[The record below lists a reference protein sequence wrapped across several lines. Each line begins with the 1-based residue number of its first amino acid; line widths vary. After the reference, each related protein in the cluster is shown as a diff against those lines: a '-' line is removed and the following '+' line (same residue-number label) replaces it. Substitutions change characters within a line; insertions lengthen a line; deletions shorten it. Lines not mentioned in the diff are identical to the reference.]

1 MTKNDGIKS
10 IVAETMGIVAL
21 NDMQLRMLDSAARNI
36 VLTSPTGSG
45 KTLAFALKLMQRL
58 PKPGHKTEALVI
70 VPTRELVSQIATVL
84 RRLMRGYKTVELYG
98 GHSTDD
104 EIKSFTPIPEII
116 VATPGRLL
124 DHLQRGTL
132 SISSPEILV
141 LDEYDKTLQLG
152 FEEDIRKILRRIGKS
167 ANIILT
173 SATTLKPLPGYL
185 GMGEPEEVTDTAT
198 ENPRQRT
205 QVVEVIS
212 HTADKLDTLVNLLHT
227 LKPQSKSIIFVNHRE
242 SAARVYDRL
251 KKERISAGLYHGE
264 LDQQDRAIAI
274 RLFENG
280 TNPILV
286 STDLGARGL
295 DIAGVTDVIHYHL
308 PIDSDV
314 WTHRNGRTARIDA
327 SGTVYVIVSDHD
339 SIPVFITFD
348 RKFDPPV
355 APSSPIT
362 SPIATIYFS
371 AGKKEKISRGDIVGF
386 LLANTQLTAGEIG
399 KIDVADHYALA
410 AVPRASLTAIFSAIK
425 SQKIKG
431 KKIKISP
438 IK

>member
-1 MTKNDGIKS
+1 MTKHDSIKS
-10 IVAETMGIVAL
+10 IVAETMGIDRL
-21 NDMQLRMLDSAARNI
+21 NDMQQRMLDASARDI

-58 PKPGHKTEALVI
+58 PVPNHKVEALII
-70 VPTRELVSQIATVL
+70 VPTRELVNQIATVL
-84 RRLMRGYKTVELYG
+84 RRLLRGYKTVELYG
-98 GHSTDD
+98 GHNTDD
-104 EIKSFTPIPEII
+104 EIKSFSPVPEII

-124 DHLQRGTL
+124 DHLQRGTI
-132 SISSPEILV
+132 SISSPGILIF
-141 LDEYDKTLQLG
+141 DEYDKTLQLG
-152 FEEDIRKILRRIGKS
+152 FEEDIRKILRRVGR
-167 ANIILT
+167 AGNIILT
-173 SATTLKPLPGYL
+173 SATSLTPLPGYL
-185 GMGEPEEVTDTAT
+185 GMNDPEEVTDSVA

-205 QVVEVIS
+205 QIVEVTS

-227 LKPQSKSIIFVNHRE
+227 LKPESKSMVFVNHRE
-242 SAARVYDRL
+242 SAARVFDRL

-264 LDQQDRAIAI
+264 LDQQDRAIAL

-308 PIDSDV
+308 PIDGDV
-314 WTHRNGRTARIDA
+314 WTHRNGRTARVDA
-327 SGTVYVIVSDHD
+327 SGTVYVIVSEHD
-339 SIPVFITFD
+339 SLPDFIHFD
-348 RKFDPPV
+348 RKFDPPA
-355 APSSPIT
+355 APASPII
-362 SPIATIYFS
+362 SPVATIYFS

-386 LLANTQLTAGEIG
+386 LIANTQLTAGEIG

-410 AVPRASLTAIFSAIK
+410 AVPRASLTKILEAIK